1 MISSGEPR
9 CRPVRGC
16 IAPGAHPG
24 DDLGGFVND
33 TLKIVLLI
41 IAALCFAAAA
51 FFRGRAA
58 SSIDLV
64 AAGLFAWVLVPLLT
78 ELT

>member
-1 MISSGEPR
+1 M
-9 CRPVRGC
+9 
-16 IAPGAHPG
+16 
-24 DDLGGFVND
+24 ND

-64 AAGLFAWVLVPLLT
+64 AAGLLAWVLVPLLS
-78 ELT
+78 ELS